1 VSFLHVGDSR
11 SWLYSSTE
19 KRQKTLMGFVTSS
32 LYIFSVLLSGK
43 KVRKGQVHFPATL
56 TPRQTIKQVAKCDL
70 QEHGGKFCG
79 GNSKAKLPKHV
90 SCWAIWAGTSHICAA
105 YVLQTQWQKNFPF
118 CLLFGP
124 FLSFAS
130 LCQASWRKGNAVDT
144 VNQWRCFM

>member
-1 VSFLHVGDSR
+1 VYFLHVGDSR

-90 SCWAIWAGTSHICAA
+90 SCWAI
-105 YVLQTQWQKNFPF
+105 
-118 CLLFGP
+118 
-124 FLSFAS
+124 
-130 LCQASWRKGNAVDT
+130 
-144 VNQWRCFM
+144 